1 MDYYELYIEP
11 GIVYNVTVVQTG
23 ISNGQLIAY
32 NIIGIIS
39 AIFACVVGNFFYIKK
54 YKWN

>member
-1 MDYYELYIEP
+1 VDYYELYVEP
-11 GIVYNVTVVQTG
+11 GVVYNVTVVQTG

-39 AIFACVVGNFFYIKK
+39 AIFACVVGNFFYIRK
-54 YKWN
+54 YK